1 MILLFN
7 EYKKKMLSLISIY
20 VTTINLKK
28 KKIFLSKFFTKKR
41 RHSIEF
47 TRFES
52 LFFLFDNFIVVDNFS
67 ITIDNDSK
75 QFKNKK
81 RTKKIASKKKQKFYH
96 LETKNDCSSK
106 KTIKTKIKRI
116 KFSINKNMTI

>member
-81 RTKKIASKKKQKFYH
+81 RAKKIVSKKKN
-96 LETKNDCSSK
+96 KNFIISRQ
-106 KTIKTKIKRI
+106 KTITHRKKQLKQ
-116 KFSINKNMTI
+116 KLNESNF